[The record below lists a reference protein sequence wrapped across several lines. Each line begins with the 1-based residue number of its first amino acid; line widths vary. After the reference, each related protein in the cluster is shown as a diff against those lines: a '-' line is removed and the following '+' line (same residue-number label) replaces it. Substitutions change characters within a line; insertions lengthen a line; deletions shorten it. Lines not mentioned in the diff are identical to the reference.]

1 MTLDQSLP
9 SGENETNADKIREDL
24 VQSYINLVINAEQ
37 TGDDRALNAY
47 NIAQGA
53 GYSEEQFYRYFS
65 SPDQVGSHVWQHIGQ
80 QVRDTLQQS
89 EAFAQYSAREKIL
102 AYLFTFFEVALP
114 YRTFIQ
120 KTFHK
125 TALRQ
130 SYNSLFQAVLADIV
144 QSGVAANE
152 MRDRLSISTFYPNIL
167 LNLHMRLVRFWLN
180 DKSENFADTDRA
192 VEIYSRVV
200 LDLMAYNIFDS
211 IYDSLKFGIDR
222 FIANNKISFFN

>member
-1 MTLDQSLP
+1 M
-9 SGENETNADKIREDL
+9 NEDDFLTDEKDTNSDKIVEDL
-24 VQSYINLVINAEQ
+24 VQSYINLVINAEK
-37 TGDDRALNAY
+37 TGDVKEPNAY

-53 GYSEEQFYRYFS
+53 GYSEDQFYRYFS
-65 SPDQVGSHVWQHIGQ
+65 SPDQVGNQVWQRIGQ

-102 AYLFTFFEVALP
+102 AYFFTFFEAALP

-125 TALRQ
+125 TALRE
-130 SYNSLFQAVLADIV
+130 SYKSLFQTVMTQIV
-144 QSGVAANE
+144 QDAVAANE
-152 MRDRLSISTFYPNIL
+152 MRDRLSISSFYPNIL
-167 LNLHMRLVRFWLN
+167 FELHLRLVRFWLN

-192 VEIYSRVV
+192 VEIHSRVV
-200 LDLMAYNIFDS
+200 IDLMAYNIFDS

-222 FIANNKISFFN
+222 FLANNKISFFN